1 MYVFINRLILSVH
14 YYPRILGMTW
24 RPPFFL
30 PIVSSK
36 CRMFYRKNVL
46 KVEKGQTCSDHHFVL
61 AYHVLANFKL
71 WHILH
76 WDQFWIGHLWADG
89 IFTVVILTVE
99 FCTVFLFTVGI
110 LTVGNCTVVLGGIC
124 TAGILTVG
132 NCTVVLGGNCTA
144 GTYTVGIC
152 TVGIASTKY
161 LTSKDL
167 WKIRKKDE
175 KVFASDRART
185 SIIKAVTICFQFPC
199 LYQLR
204 HGGYCYR
211 NGQSLII

>member
-1 MYVFINRLILSVH
+1 
-14 YYPRILGMTW
+14 MTW

-36 CRMFYRKNVL
+36 CRMFYRKNVW

-110 LTVGNCTVVLGGIC
+110 LTVGNCTVLLGGIC

-144 GTYTVGIC
+144 GIYTVWIC
-152 TVGIASTKY
+152 TVGILSSKY
-161 LTSKDL
+161 PTSKDL
-167 WKIRKKDE
+167 WKYGKKV
-175 KVFASDRART
+175 K
-185 SIIKAVTICFQFPC
+185 K
-199 LYQLR
+199 
-204 HGGYCYR
+204 G
-211 NGQSLII
+211 NGPDAGLEPALPWYHHKIYFDALINCATAATVVGKCQALNI

>member
-1 MYVFINRLILSVH
+1 MTKESTKEKYTCWQYAKSDILRAIYEQFDILNFIYFSGN
-14 YYPRILGMTW
+14 Y
-24 RPPFFL
+24 
-30 PIVSSK
+30 
-36 CRMFYRKNVL
+36 
-46 KVEKGQTCSDHHFVL
+46 VL
-61 AYHVLANFKL
+61 AIFV
-71 WHILH
+71 
-76 WDQFWIGHLWADG
+76 ADG

-110 LTVGNCTVVLGGIC
+110 LTVGNCTVLLGGIC

-152 TVGIASTKY
+152 TVGISSTKY

-185 SIIKAVTICFQFPC
+185 SIIKAVTICLQFPC